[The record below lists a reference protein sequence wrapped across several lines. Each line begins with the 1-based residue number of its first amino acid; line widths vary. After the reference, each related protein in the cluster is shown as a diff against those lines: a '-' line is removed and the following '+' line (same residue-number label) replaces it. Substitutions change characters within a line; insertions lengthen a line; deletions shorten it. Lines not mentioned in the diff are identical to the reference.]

1 MTDFNELFCDNIL
14 NISTVGRDDTHVSD
28 GVFAYEPTSYLVL
41 DRMHEKGMFSDI
53 NLLVDYGC
61 GKGRVP
67 FYIAYYCERA
77 AIGVESEDDFYKV
90 AEKNRENFKLSGLVE
105 FVHMKAEDYVVPDRA
120 DVFFFFHPFSETV
133 LEKVLGN
140 IEESHQ
146 RCRRRIRL
154 IMYYMTAEY
163 IKLMKNHPEYELI
176 SKTDCRDLFKN
187 RDGRDFVF
195 WYEKIS

>member
-1 MTDFNELFCDNIL
+1 MSSISILENAKFISICGGFHSDN
-14 NISTVGRDDTHVSD
+14 
-28 GVFAYEPTSYLVL
+28 LVWC
-41 DRMHEKGMFSDI
+41 HG
-53 NLLVDYGC
+53 NAG
-61 GKGRVP
+61 
-67 FYIAYYCERA
+67 
-77 AIGVESEDDFYKV
+77 YKA

-105 FVHMKAEDYVVPDRA
+105 FVHLKAEDYVVPDRA
-120 DVFFFFHPFSETV
+120 DVFFFFHPFSEAA

-140 IEESHQ
+140 IEESYQ

-195 WYEKIS
+195 WYET